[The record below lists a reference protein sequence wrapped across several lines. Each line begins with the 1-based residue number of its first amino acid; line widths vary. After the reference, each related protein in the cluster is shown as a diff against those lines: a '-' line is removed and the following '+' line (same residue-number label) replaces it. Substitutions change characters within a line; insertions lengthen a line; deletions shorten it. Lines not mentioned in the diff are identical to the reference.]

1 MLKKISILL
10 AFAVL
15 SVSAIADN
23 EALRNE
29 SKNTFALIGL
39 EMGSMN
45 VDAQTAVFEESYS
58 KNVYDVG
65 IRLGAKSED
74 YRFLGI
80 YHILDSFDH
89 DGNKVENILATA
101 HLDYMFWRWD
111 LSSSIN
117 LKPFIGANG
126 GYVENKYSAVK
137 EDGFTYGAETGLI
150 LDMRVFD
157 VDLGVRY
164 MGSGVDAVNELFNV
178 YVGINVKIQP

>member
-1 MLKKISILL
+1 MLKKITMFL
-10 AFAVL
+10 AFAAL
-15 SVSAIADN
+15 TTSAIADN
-23 EALRNE
+23 EALGNDSRNT
-29 SKNTFALIGL
+29 SALIGL

-45 VDAQTAVFEESYS
+45 IDAQTAVFEESYS
-58 KNVYDVG
+58 KNIFDVG

-89 DGNKVENILATA
+89 AGNKVENILATA

-111 LSSSIN
+111 LGSSIN

-126 GYVENKYSAVK
+126 GYIENKYSAVK

-150 LDMRVFD
+150 LDMRLFD

-164 MGSGVDAVNELFNV
+164 MGSNVDAVNELFNV
-178 YVGINVKIQP
+178 YIGINVKIQP